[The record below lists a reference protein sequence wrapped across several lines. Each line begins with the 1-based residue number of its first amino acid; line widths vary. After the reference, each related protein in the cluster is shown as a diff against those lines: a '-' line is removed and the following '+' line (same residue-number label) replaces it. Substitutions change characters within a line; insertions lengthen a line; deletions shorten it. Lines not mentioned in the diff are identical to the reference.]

1 MASPMDPEFERDYN
15 HAQIAFEEGRLD
27 EAEKTFEKILKK
39 SKKGYADI
47 FNRLGQICSEKGL
60 LERAAGYFQDA
71 LNINPRYTDASLNLT
86 ITLNELRRFDEAEKV
101 FSRAKKIIL
110 KERDSLDPFIQGK
123 LANEHAKLGDS
134 YYELGRFDHALEEYR
149 KALNLK
155 PNFADIHTKIG
166 ITLRDRGDLEQAV
179 HAFEKAKVV
188 NPDYVPAHVHLGLTY
203 YTMGEKEMAQKEW
216 KTVKSLDP
224 SNRAVDV
231 YLKLAKKT

>member
-1 MASPMDPEFERDYN
+1 MTSPMNPEFERDYN
-15 HAQIAFEEGRLD
+15 HAQMAFEEGRLD
-27 EAEKTFEKILKK
+27 EAEKIFEKILKG
-39 SKKGYADI
+39 STKGYADVY
-47 FNRLGQICSEKGL
+47 NHLGQICSEKGL
-60 LERAAGYFQDA
+60 LERAAGHFQDA
-71 LNINPRYTDASLNLT
+71 LRINPRYTDASLNLV
-86 ITLNELRRFDEAEKV
+86 ITLNELRKFDEAEKV
-101 FSRAKKIIL
+101 FSKAKKIIL

-188 NPDYVPAHVHLGLTY
+188 NPDYIPAHIHLGLTY
-203 YTMGEKEMAQKEW
+203 HTMGDAEQAQREW
-216 KTVKSLDP
+216 KTVKKLDP
-224 SNRAVDV
+224 TNRAVDV

>member
-1 MASPMDPEFERDYN
+1 MSAPMDPEFERNY
-15 HAQIAFEEGRLD
+15 HQAQLAFEDGRFN
-27 EAEKTFEKILKK
+27 EAEKIFEKIQKN
-39 SKKGYADI
+39 SSKGYADI
-47 FNRLGQICSEKGL
+47 YNRLGQICSNKGL
-60 LERAAGYFQDA
+60 LERAAGHFKEA
-71 LNINPRYTDASLNLT
+71 LRINPRYTDASLNLV
-86 ITLNELRRFDEAEKV
+86 ITLNELRKFDEAEKV
-101 FSRAKKIIL
+101 FARAKKIIL

-188 NPDYVPAHVHLGLTY
+188 NPEYVPAHIHLGLTY
-203 YTMGEKEMAQKEW
+203 HTMGELHKAQTEW
-216 KTVKSLDP
+216 KAVKKLDP